1 MPPSFTGNI
10 PASNEQRS
18 NSKFSE
24 ALKTVSSPSFQ
35 YHGNPKNWPVHKKKL
50 LNLIWALSLNKI
62 EAIKAIKMSFAG
74 PAVFI
79 AENIDAEELI
89 NQMNGNDTVY
99 EGYLNAL
106 EILFAG
112 KAESELSRTK
122 FSFAVQERNE
132 SILFCK
138 QVICLIQH
146 SIPWRIKS
154 QQEYSS
160 NPQICQWT
168 KR

>member
-1 MPPSFTGNI
+1 MNKKIDTQSSAQKILPPSFSGNI
-10 PASNEQRS
+10 HASNEQKS

-50 LNLIWALSLNKI
+50 LNLIWALSLSKI

-79 AENIDAEELI
+79 AGNNDGIELI
-89 NQMNGNDTVY
+89 NQMMDNDNDY
-99 EGYLNAL
+99 EGYLKAL
-106 EILFAG
+106 EKLFVG

-122 FSFAVQERNE
+122 FGIIDFYDERTD
-132 SILFCK
+132 
-138 QVICLIQH
+138 
-146 SIPWRIKS
+146 
-154 QQEYSS
+154 S
-160 NPQICQWT
+160 NLP
-168 KR
+168 KLP

>member
-10 PASNEQRS
+10 QASNEQKS

-89 NQMNGNDTVY
+89 NQMNGNDNGY
-99 EGYLNAL
+99 EGYLKAL
-106 EILFAG
+106 ENLFVG
-112 KAESELSRTK
+112 KAESEL
-122 FSFAVQERNE
+122 
-132 SILFCK
+132 
-138 QVICLIQH
+138 
-146 SIPWRIKS
+146 
-154 QQEYSS
+154 
-160 NPQICQWT
+160 
-168 KR
+168 